1 MMISYE
7 NSVKITFDEE
17 GGCKISNA
25 IHVIESIVDALQK
38 ADGGT
43 STMEEELK
51 TAASYLRAILDGVH
65 W

>member
-7 NSVKITFDEE
+7 TSVKITFDKE
-17 GGCKISNA
+17 GEGKIINA
-25 IHVIESIVDALQK
+25 VRVIEDVVDALQK
-38 ADGGT
+38 AGSGP

>member
-7 NSVKITFDEE
+7 TSVKITFDEE
-17 GGCKISNA
+17 GEDKIANA
-25 IHVIESIVDALQK
+25 IHVIEGIVDALQK
-38 ADGGT
+38 AGGST

>member
-7 NSVKITFDEE
+7 TSVKITFDKE
-17 GGCKISNA
+17 GEDKIVNA
-25 IHVIESIVDALQK
+25 IHVIEGIVDALQK
-38 ADGGT
+38 AGGGT

-51 TAASYLRAILDGVH
+51 TAASYLKAILDGVH